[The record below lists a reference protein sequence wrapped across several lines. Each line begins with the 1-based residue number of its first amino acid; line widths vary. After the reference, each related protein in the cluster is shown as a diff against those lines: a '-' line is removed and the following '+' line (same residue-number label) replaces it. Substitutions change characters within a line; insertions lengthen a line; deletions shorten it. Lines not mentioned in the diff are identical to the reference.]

1 VGGRE
6 DGRDLARAASTMN
19 SKPLAKETE
28 AYQKLLP
35 TLMAEEGKYAL
46 IFGDELIGVFFD
58 YQEALKAGYEKAKLE
73 PFLVKKNSG
82 SESVAYFSRD
92 INSPCLTSP

>member
-1 VGGRE
+1 MAVMSQ
-6 DGRDLARAASTMN
+6 AASTMS

-35 TLMAEEGKYAL
+35 TLMPDEGKYAL
-46 IFGDELIGVFFD
+46 IYGDALVGVFSD

-73 PFLVKKNSG
+73 PFLVKKISG
-82 SESVAYFSRD
+82 SESISYFSRD
-92 INSPCLTSP
+92 IDSSCLTSP